1 LVELIVCICIFKVF
15 KNVGISAL
23 SGFGFGMGQFFFI
36 KYTFI
41 YGIVITIARFDEYL
55 EPPNP
60 PKCISRI
67 YLYSDMWRNFDQGLY
82 DFLKE

>member
-1 LVELIVCICIFKVF
+1 MVFIFKVY
-15 KNVGISAL
+15 KNYGISAL
-23 SGFGFGMGQFFFI
+23 GGFGFGMGQFFFI

-41 YGIVITIARFDEYL
+41 YGTVITIARFDKFF
-55 EPPNP
+55 EPPKP

-67 YLYSDMWRNFDQGLY
+67 YLYSDMWRSFDRGLY